1 MNYHGGSLPVYN
13 ISVPSQLLF
22 ALPTDSV
29 HSVSDAHI
37 PSLGKDTDGAVSCDI
52 EIPAVLLESLRPD
65 LAQGSKSTGMEVE
78 GESASESLE
87 STSNPAVD
95 AGCFD
100 VEIIDVTGED

>member
-1 MNYHGGSLPVYN
+1 M
-13 ISVPSQLLF
+13 
-22 ALPTDSV
+22 
-29 HSVSDAHI
+29 
-37 PSLGKDTDGAVSCDI
+37 
-52 EIPAVLLESLRPD
+52 LLESLRPD

-100 VEIIDVTGED
+100 VEIIDVTGEDEMHARIASVSVCCITMVDCKI